1 MFAGA
6 VAVLTGWF
14 SADENDGARP
24 GEPLVGRPEGPE
36 EKAIAEYGVGA
47 PG

>member
-24 GEPLVGRPEGPE
+24 GEPLGRPEGPE

>member
-1 MFAGA
+1 MF
-6 VAVLTGWF
+6 TGWF
-14 SADENDGARP
+14 SAEENDGERP
-24 GEPLVGRPEGPE
+24 GELVLGRLERPE